1 MSIYNPNIPQPT
13 DELSDSQGQ
22 ILQNFQKADS
32 SFGTDHY
39 RFSDLTVNNGFHQ
52 RATFPGN
59 APAPTPAANY
69 GAIYA
74 ITNGSSET
82 WPYWRRDGGTADL
95 PAIPIRLFGE
105 FTTNPVVLRP
115 NGFGITGITFIALG
129 RYRVD
134 FTTAF
139 PDTNYKVLAQME
151 LGTPPLAALCVL
163 AYGQKLTTSCEIQ
176 FWRQD
181 GTGFSNLLPTV
192 SIAVLRNG

>member
-22 ILQNFQKADS
+22 ILQNFNKADS

-52 RATFPGN
+52 RVTFPGN

-69 GAIYA
+69 GAMFG
-74 ITNGSSET
+74 ITGSGET
-82 WPYWRRDGGTADL
+82 WPYWRRDGLVTNH
-95 PAIPIRLFGE
+95 PVMPIRLFGE
-105 FTTNPVVLRP
+105 FTTNPLVLRP
-115 NGFGITGITFIALG
+115 NGFGITSVTFVALG

-134 FTTAF
+134 FAVPF
-139 PDTNYKVLAQME
+139 ADTNYSVLAQME
-151 LGTPPLAALCVL
+151 LGSPPLGVLCVL

-181 GTGFSNLLPTV
+181 GTGFSALLPTV
-192 SIAVLRNG
+192 TIAAMRNG